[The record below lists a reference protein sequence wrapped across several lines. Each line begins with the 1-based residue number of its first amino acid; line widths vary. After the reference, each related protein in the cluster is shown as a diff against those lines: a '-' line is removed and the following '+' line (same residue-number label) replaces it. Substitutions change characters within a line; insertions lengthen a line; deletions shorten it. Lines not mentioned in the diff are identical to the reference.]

1 MFKKV
6 LIANRGEIALR
17 IHRACQDMGIKTVAV
32 HSKADAD
39 AMHVR
44 LADEAVCIGPASAT
58 ESYLNI
64 QSILAAAEV
73 TGAEA
78 IHPGYGFLSENA
90 TFARIVE
97 EHGMVFIGPKPDH
110 ITLMGDKITGKKTV
124 EELGIPVVPGSN
136 GAVETTEDAIKASNA
151 MGYPVLIKATA
162 GGGGKGMH
170 VAHNDADVR
179 DKYILTRN
187 EARANFGNDEVFI
200 EKFLGRPRHI
210 EVQILADDYGNVVHL
225 GERDCSVQRRHQKV
239 WEEAPSP
246 VITEKQ
252 RHDIGMRCA
261 NAMKKLGYR
270 GLGTVE
276 FLYEDGQ
283 FFFIEMN
290 TRVQVEHPVTE
301 TVTGIDL
308 VREQIRV
315 AAGEALNV
323 TQNDIK
329 INGHAIECRIN
340 AEDSETFI
348 PSPGKIDFNHPP
360 GGYGVRVDSAIY
372 TGYRIPPH
380 YDSLI
385 AKLIVWGHDRHEC
398 IIRTRRALSEYI
410 ISGVNTTIPLHK
422 KISRDEK
429 MVKGDYTIHWL
440 EREFL
445 KK

>member
-136 GAVETTEDAIKASNA
+136 GAVETTEDAVKASNS

-200 EKFLGRPRHI
+200 EKFLGHPRHI

-323 TQNDIK
+323 TQDDIK

>member
-32 HSKADAD
+32 HSKADTD

-44 LADEAVCIGPASAT
+44 LADEAVCIGPASAA

-64 QSILAAAEV
+64 QSIIAAAEV

-97 EHGMVFIGPKPDH
+97 EHGMTFIGPKPDH
-110 ITLMGDKITGKKTV
+110 ITLMGDKISGKKTV
-124 EELGIPVVPGSN
+124 EELGIPVVPGSD
-136 GAVETTEDAIKASNA
+136 GAVKTTEDAVKVSNG

-162 GGGGKGMH
+162 GGGGKGMQ
-170 VAHNDADVR
+170 VAQNDEDVR
-179 DKYILTRN
+179 EKYTIARN

-200 EKFLGRPRHI
+200 EKYLGRPRHI
-210 EVQILADDYGNVVHL
+210 EIQILADNYGNVIHL

-246 VITEKQ
+246 AITEKQ
-252 RHDIGMRCA
+252 RHDIGMRCV

-301 TVTGIDL
+301 KVTGVDL

-315 AAGEALNV
+315 AAGEALDIK
-323 TQNDIK
+323 QEDIK

-340 AEDSETFI
+340 AEDPETFM

-360 GGYGVRVDSAIY
+360 GGFGVRVDSAIY
-372 TGYRIPPH
+372 TGYTIPPY
-380 YDSLI
+380 YDSMV

-398 IIRTRRALSEYI
+398 ITRTRRALSEYI
-410 ISGVNTTIPLHK
+410 ISGIKTTIPLHK